1 MSTETIYVLFRSS
14 FRYEQAPNIS
24 HVTVDDIKTLCGR
37 KTADAET
44 REPDSNDI
52 PPDCIP
58 CRKAWEKLRNKKA
71 TP

>member
-1 MSTETIYVLFRSS
+1 MSETIFILFRSS
-14 FRYEQAPNIS
+14 FRCESAPNIS

-44 REPDSNDI
+44 REPDSRSDI

-58 CRKAWEKLRNKKA
+58 CRKAWGKLRNNRT